1 MMGEDRGDGQ
11 RQEEPAPGATSW
23 VGRAMPRREDQ
34 ALLRGQATYIA
45 NTRMDGM
52 AYMAIARSPVA
63 HARILKLDVTVAKA
77 ADGVIDVLSADD
89 IAPVVDP
96 MPVISREGADLAPVP
111 VPLLAGEKVRFV
123 GEPIA
128 AVVAES
134 RARALDALELIDVDY
149 EPLPALLDPR
159 MAADTGIVLHDGI
172 GDNVILR
179 WARSRGDVEEA
190 FRSATIVGGR
200 FHIPR
205 LIASP
210 LEGRACVASY
220 DASADFLTL
229 RCSAQDPHR
238 PCRELEAVL
247 RRPAGR
253 TRALVPDVGGAFG
266 SKGGLFPE
274 YAVAAVAAMRLGRPV
289 SWVEDRNENFT
300 GSYHGRGIDADVEL
314 AVGADGRFLALRGR
328 LLADLGAYL
337 YPVSPV
343 SPTCAG
349 IMLTG
354 TYDIPTASVEVL
366 GIATNKAPIGPYRG
380 AGRPES
386 TFVIERLADMAARRL
401 GMDPAEIR
409 RRNLVDKAAFPYRN
423 ALGYTYDSGDYA
435 AALSRVQEC
444 LPYADWRAVQSARR
458 AEGRLLGIGLAVFT
472 DRTGPG
478 LWERASVS
486 VRPSGAITAI
496 IGASPHGQ
504 GHETT
509 FAQIAADALGVSPA
523 DIEVRHGDSSEVNG
537 MGTYGSRSVAVCGSA
552 LVEASEEVKEQ
563 AKRVISR
570 VLEVDTRDLAW
581 GDGRYYV
588 KGSPE
593 FGMTL
598 LEAARAADAQD
609 LPPDIPRTLEATSR
623 FALPGL
629 IFPFGAHAA
638 VVEVDRETGMV
649 RLLRLATVDD
659 AGVLVNPLLAEGQV
673 HGSVAQGIAAAL
685 WEEMSYDEEGQPL
698 TTSFAEY
705 GIPSAADL
713 AGIEVSGEFQVTP
726 SPFNPLGAKGIG
738 ESGTIGVP
746 AAIANAVID
755 ALAPFGI
762 DHADLPYTP
771 EKVWRLLRAAD
782 DQGAS

>member
-1 MMGEDRGDGQ
+1 
-11 RQEEPAPGATSW
+11 
-23 VGRAMPRREDQ
+23 
-34 ALLRGQATYIA
+34 
-45 NTRMDGM
+45 
-52 AYMAIARSPVA
+52 
-63 HARILKLDVTVAKA
+63 
-77 ADGVIDVLSADD
+77 
-89 IAPVVDP
+89 
-96 MPVISREGADLAPVP
+96 
-111 VPLLAGEKVRFV
+111 
-123 GEPIA
+123 
-128 AVVAES
+128 VAES

-159 MAADTGIVLHDGI
+159 KAADTGIVLHDGI
-172 GDNVILR
+172 DDNVILR
-179 WARSRGDVEEA
+179 WARSQGDIDDA
-190 FRSATIVGGR
+190 FRSATVVRGR
-200 FHIPR
+200 FRIPR

-220 DASADFLTL
+220 DTSADFLTL
-229 RCSAQDPHR
+229 WCSAQDPHR

-274 YAVAAVAAMRLGRPV
+274 YAVATVAAMRLRRPV

-314 AVGADGRFLALRGR
+314 AVDADGRFLALRGR

-386 TFVIERLADMAARRL
+386 AFVIERLADMAARRL

-409 RRNLVDKAAFPYRN
+409 RRNLIDKAAFPYRN

-435 AALSRVQEC
+435 AALSRVQER
-444 LPYADWRAVQSARR
+444 LPYPGWRAVQSARR
-458 AEGRLLGIGLAVFT
+458 AEGRLLGIGLAVFA

-478 LWERASVS
+478 LWERASVR

-523 DIEVRHGDSSEVNG
+523 DIEVRHGDSSEVDG

-552 LVEASEEVKEQ
+552 LVEAAEEVKEQ

-638 VVEVDRETGMV
+638 VVEVDPETGMV
-649 RLLRLATVDD
+649 KLLRLATVDD

-673 HGSVAQGIAAAL
+673 HGSVVQGIAAAL

-698 TTSFAEY
+698 TASFAEY

-713 AGIEVSGEFQVTP
+713 AAIEVSGEFQMTP

-771 EKVWRLLRAAD
+771 EKVWRLLRAA
-782 DQGAS
+782 QGS

>member
-1 MMGEDRGDGQ
+1 MMRKDRGDGLQ
-11 RQEEPAPGATSW
+11 PEEPAPGASPW
-23 VGRAMPRREDQ
+23 VGRGMRRREDQ
-34 ALLRGQATYIA
+34 ALLRGQASYVS
-45 NTRMDGM
+45 NMRLDGM
-52 AYMAIARSPVA
+52 VYMAIARSPVA
-63 HARILKLDVTVAKA
+63 HARILKIDVTAAKA
-77 ADGVIDVLSADD
+77 AVGVISVLSAKD
-89 IAPVVDP
+89 IAPVVAP
-96 MPVISREGADLAPVP
+96 MPVTSREGADLAPVP
-111 VPLLAGEKVRFV
+111 VTLLAREKVRFV
-123 GEPIA
+123 GEPVA

-159 MAADTGIVLHDGI
+159 EAAHTDIVLHDGI
-172 GDNVILR
+172 DDNVLLR
-179 WARSRGDVEEA
+179 WARSQGDAGEA
-190 FRSATIVGGR
+190 FRSATVVRGR
-200 FHIPR
+200 FCVPR

-210 LEGRACVASY
+210 LEGRGCVVSY
-220 DASADFLTL
+220 DTSSDFLTL
-229 RCSAQDPHR
+229 WCSAQDPHR
-238 PCRELEAVL
+238 PRRELETVL

-266 SKGGLFPE
+266 GKGGLFPE

-289 SWVEDRNENFT
+289 SWVEDRNENFI

-314 AVGADGRFLALRGR
+314 AVRADGRFLALRGR

-337 YPVSPV
+337 YPVTAV

-354 TYDIPTASVEVL
+354 AYDIPTASVEVL
-366 GIATNKAPIGPYRG
+366 GIATNKAPTGPYRG
-380 AGRPES
+380 AGRPEAA
-386 TFVIERLADMAARRL
+386 FVIERLADMAARRL

-435 AALSRVQEC
+435 AALSRVQER

-458 AEGRLLGIGLAVFT
+458 AEGRLIGIGLAVFV
-472 DRTGPG
+472 DRAGPG
-478 LWERASVS
+478 LWERAKIS
-486 VRPSGAITAI
+486 VRPSGIVAV

-509 FAQIAADALGVSPA
+509 FAQIVADALGVSPV
-523 DIEVRHGDSSEVNG
+523 DVEVRHGDSSELEG
-537 MGTYGSRSVAVCGSA
+537 MGTYGSRSVPVCGSA
-552 LVEASEEVKEQ
+552 LVEAAEEVKEQ
-563 AKRVISR
+563 AKRVVSS
-570 VLEVDTRDLAW
+570 VLEVDTRDLVWA
-581 GDGRYYV
+581 DGRYQV
-588 KGSPE
+588 AGSPE
-593 FGMTL
+593 FGLTL
-598 LEAARAADAQD
+598 MQAARAAADAPA
-609 LPPDIPRTLEATSR
+609 LPPDTPRTLEATSR
-623 FALPGL
+623 FTLPGL
-629 IFPFGAHAA
+629 VFPFGAHAA

-649 RLLRLATVDD
+649 SLLRLATVDD
-659 AGVLVNPLLAEGQV
+659 AGTLVNPLLAEGQV

-698 TTSFAEY
+698 TASFAEY

-713 AGIEVSGEFQVTP
+713 ASIEVSGEFQMTP
-726 SPFNPLGAKGIG
+726 SPFNHLGAKGIG

-755 ALAPFGI
+755 ALASFGI
-762 DHADLPYTP
+762 EHADLPYTP

-782 DQGAS
+782 EQGDS